1 MSLPCPHSHP
11 PFYLH
16 MLLKETHLILM
27 EKNHLCYHGGKQKSN
42 VVIFSCYSSFLFR
55 GRAEWLQSNVC
66 VVVTPAVKK
75 KMFANN
81 YIPAVA
87 YKSLLLEGTQNSGE
101 TQYINC
107 QNLNIGLYEE
117 RRINVCYPLSDKV
130 CNNSTKGF

>member
-1 MSLPCPHSHP
+1 
-11 PFYLH
+11 

-27 EKNHLCYHGGKQKSN
+27 EKNHLCCHGGKQKSN
-42 VVIFSCYSSFLFR
+42 VVIFSYYSSFLFR
-55 GRAEWLQSNVC
+55 GQAEWLQSNVY
-66 VVVTPAVKK
+66 VVVTPAVKE

-101 TQYINC
+101 AQYINC
-107 QNLNIGLYEE
+107 QNLNIGLYKE
-117 RRINVCYPLSDKV
+117 RRINVYYPLSEKV